1 MTTASVS
8 DLENQ
13 PSRIGLSA
21 TSELTSLLIL
31 ADDLTGTADSAIG
44 CTTQGL
50 TTQVLLSATSVTCC
64 DAVAIDI
71 DSRACAPQQA
81 AKRHS
86 DCLCQWQGRYR
97 YLYKKIDSTLRGNVA
112 IEIATLVEAVGMAI
126 VAPAYP
132 ATGRTTRAGHQ
143 WLGEQ
148 PVEKTEVWTNEG
160 IQGRANLLEM
170 LSAASL
176 RVAHLDL
183 NGLHEADD
191 IVVARLQQFQR
202 EGVQAVVCDA
212 ARDIDLERIARL
224 SAELDDIFW
233 VGSAGLGQFLPRALA
248 LGTTSAAPIR
258 EKPRMPST
266 RERPTLIV
274 VGSMSGVSHRQ
285 ADALALDIPSL
296 EVIEIDPAAL
306 IDPAAMVDGTGGD
319 HLQAIAARIRGSLG
333 RRQDVMVRLAQPEE
347 REPEQSARLSH
358 NLGELLAPMLASVD
372 RLIATGGA
380 TARAVLMAADIRQ
393 LTLIDAPDTGMAR
406 LAARHRDRPLEV
418 ITKAG
423 GFGDTQAFSRIW
435 HASRSDDHP
444 DNA

>member
-1 MTTASVS
+1 MTIASVS
-8 DLENQ
+8 DSQNL
-13 PSRIGLSA
+13 PPRSGLSA

-50 TTQVLLSATSVTCC
+50 TTQVMLSATSVICC

-71 DSRACAPQQA
+71 DSRACSPQQA

-86 DCLCQWQGRYR
+86 DCLSQWQGRYR

-112 IEIATLVEAVGMAI
+112 IEIATLVGSVGMAI

-170 LSAASL
+170 LAAASL
-176 RVAHLDL
+176 QVAHLDL
-183 NGLHEADD
+183 NALHEADD
-191 IVVARLQQFQR
+191 IVMARLEQFQR
-202 EGVQAVVCDA
+202 EGVHAVVCDA

-224 SAELDDIFW
+224 SAGLDDIFW

-248 LGTTSAAPIR
+248 LDTTSAAPVR
-258 EKPRMPST
+258 GKTRLPLT

-274 VGSMSGVSHRQ
+274 IGSMSGVSHRQ

-306 IDPAAMVDGTGGD
+306 VGGADGD
-319 HLQAIAARIRGSLG
+319 HPQAIAARIRNSLS
-333 RRQDVMVRLAQPEE
+333 RRQDVMVRLAQPED
-347 REPEQSARLSH
+347 REPEQSARLSQ
-358 NLGELLAPMLASVD
+358 NLGELLAPMLASID

-406 LAARHRDRPLEV
+406 LAAHHRDRLLEI

-435 HASRSDDHP
+435 HASRSDDYP
-444 DNA
+444 DNV